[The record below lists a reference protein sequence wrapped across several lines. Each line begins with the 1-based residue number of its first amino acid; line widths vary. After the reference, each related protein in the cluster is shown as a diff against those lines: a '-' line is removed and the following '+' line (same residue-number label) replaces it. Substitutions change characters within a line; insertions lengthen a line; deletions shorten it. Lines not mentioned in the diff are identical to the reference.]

1 MPSRKPRISVMM
13 PVRDT
18 ALYLDD
24 AMTSLTRQLDD
35 VRDLEVIV
43 VDDGSSDS
51 TPDIAESYA
60 DRLPRLK
67 VLRNVE
73 PVGAATARNQGLGEA
88 TGRYVTYLDGDDW
101 YAPGHL
107 QQATDAIEAFG
118 VPILRHDHVTV
129 QGDERR
135 IVRAMEPVRDRVLD
149 PRESILP
156 TDRPTM
162 VDYPYG
168 WAGIYDRA
176 IADDGL
182 LTFSDGMRT
191 ATDRAWVW
199 RLHLQGAAYVVT
211 NHTGVCYRRGVT
223 TSLTQVYDERR
234 LDFTVAFEE
243 IHRLL
248 EADRETDRFLPKLVR
263 TVLAIIGHHLGFA
276 EQMPPELLAKLNQR
290 STDLVATFPTDL
302 VRTQLEQSDPARRA
316 LLRDVL
322 PTELASS
329 LVAADVEL
337 PALAGTDPQRK
348 QQPQVFVR

>member
-1 MPSRKPRISVMM
+1 M

-18 ALYLDD
+18 ELYLDD
-24 AMTSLTRQLDD
+24 AMTSLTRQFDD
-35 VRDLEVIV
+35 VRDLEVVV

-51 TPDIAESYA
+51 TPDVAASYA
-60 DRLPRLK
+60 DRLPHLK
-67 VLRNVE
+67 VLRNQE
-73 PVGAATARNQGLGEA
+73 PVGAATARNQGVGES

-101 YAPGHL
+101 YAPRHL
-107 QQATDAIEAFG
+107 QEVTDAIEAFG

-129 QGDERR
+129 QEGQRR

-168 WAGIYDRA
+168 WAGVYDRA
-176 IADDGL
+176 IAQDGL

-223 TSLTQVYDERR
+223 TSLTQIYDERR
-234 LDFTVAFEE
+234 LDFTLAFAE
-243 IHRLL
+243 IHRILD
-248 EADRETDRFLPKLVR
+248 ADRETDRFLPKLAR
-263 TVLAIIGHHLGFA
+263 TVLAIVDHHLGFA
-276 EQMPPELLAKLNQR
+276 EHMPAELLAELNRR
-290 STDLVATFPTDL
+290 SAELIRTFPADV
-302 VRTQLEQSDPARRA
+302 VRLQLEQSGPKRWVT
-316 LLRDVL
+316 LRDVL
-322 PTELASS
+322 PPQLAPSPELLDAE
-329 LVAADVEL
+329 LVS
-337 PALAGTDPQRK
+337 GRS
-348 QQPQVFVR
+348 

>member
-1 MPSRKPRISVMM
+1 MPSRTPRVSVVM

-18 ALYLDD
+18 ELYLDD

-35 VRDLEVIV
+35 PHDLEVIV

-51 TPDIAESYA
+51 TPDITATYA
-60 DRLPRLK
+60 DRLPHLT
-67 VLRNVE
+67 VLRNAE
-73 PVGAATARNQGLGEA
+73 PVGAATARNQGLAES
-88 TGRYVTYLDGDDW
+88 TGRYITYLDGDDW
-101 YAPGHL
+101 YVPGHL

-129 QGDERR
+129 QGGERR

-199 RLHLQGAAYVVT
+199 RLHLRGTAYVVT
-211 NHTGVCYRRGVT
+211 NHVGVCYRRGVT
-223 TSLTQVYDERR
+223 TSLTQLYDERR
-234 LDFTVAFEE
+234 LDFTRAFAE
-243 IHRLL
+243 IHEILD
-248 EADRETDRFLPKLVR
+248 ADPETDRFLPKLAR
-263 TVLAIIGHHLGFA
+263 TVLAIVDHHLGFA
-276 EQMPPELLAKLNQR
+276 EHMPAELLAELNRR
-290 STDLVATFPTDL
+290 SADLIRTFPADI
-302 VRTQLEQSDPARRA
+302 VRLQLEQSDPKRWVT
-316 LLRDVL
+316 LRDVL
-322 PTELASS
+322 PPEIAPSHDLLDAHASTPTS
-329 LVAADVEL
+329 A
-337 PALAGTDPQRK
+337 
-348 QQPQVFVR
+348 

>member
-1 MPSRKPRISVMM
+1 M

-18 ALYLDD
+18 ELYLDD
-24 AMTSLTRQLDD
+24 AMTSLTLQFDD
-35 VRDLEVIV
+35 ARDLEVVV

-51 TPDIAESYA
+51 TPDVAASYA
-60 DRLPRLK
+60 DRLPHLK
-67 VLRNVE
+67 VLRNQE
-73 PVGAATARNQGLGEA
+73 PVGAATARNQGVGES

-101 YAPGHL
+101 YAPRHL
-107 QQATDAIEAFG
+107 QQVTDAIEAFG

-129 QGDERR
+129 QEGQRR

-168 WAGIYDRA
+168 WAGVYDRA
-176 IADDGL
+176 IAQDGL

-223 TSLTQVYDERR
+223 TSLTQIYDERR
-234 LDFTVAFEE
+234 LDFTLAFAE
-243 IHRLL
+243 IHRILD
-248 EADRETDRFLPKLVR
+248 ADREPDRFLPKLAR
-263 TVLAIIGHHLGFA
+263 TVLAIVDHHLGFA
-276 EQMPPELLAKLNQR
+276 EHMPAELLAELNRR
-290 STDLVATFPTDL
+290 SAELIRTFPADV
-302 VRTQLEQSDPARRA
+302 VRLQLEQSGPKRWVT
-316 LLRDVL
+316 LRDVL
-322 PTELASS
+322 PPELAPSPELLDAE
-329 LVAADVEL
+329 LVS
-337 PALAGTDPQRK
+337 GRS
-348 QQPQVFVR
+348 

>member
-1 MPSRKPRISVMM
+1 M

-18 ALYLDD
+18 ELYLDD

-51 TPDIAESYA
+51 TADPAASYA
-60 DRLPRLK
+60 DRLPHLK
-67 VLRNVE
+67 VLRNAE
-73 PVGAATARNQGLGEA
+73 PVGAATARSQGLGES
-88 TGRYVTYLDGDDW
+88 TGRYITYLDGDDW
-101 YAPGHL
+101 YVPGHL
-107 QQATDAIEAFG
+107 QEVTDAIEAFG

-129 QGDERR
+129 QGGERR

-168 WAGIYDRA
+168 WAGVYDRA
-176 IADDGL
+176 VADDGL
-182 LTFSDGMRT
+182 LTFTDGMRT

-234 LDFTVAFEE
+234 LDFTRAFAE
-243 IHRLL
+243 IHEIL

-276 EQMPPELLAKLNQR
+276 AHMSAELLATLTQR
-290 STDLVATFPTDL
+290 SAELVASFPTDL
-302 VRTQLEQSDPARRA
+302 VRVQLEESPPERRA

-322 PTELASS
+322 PQELAPT
-329 LVAADVEL
+329 VEVS
-337 PALAGTDPQRK
+337 AR
-348 QQPQVFVR
+348 

>member
-1 MPSRKPRISVMM
+1 MPSRTPRVSVVM

-18 ALYLDD
+18 ELYLDD
-24 AMTSLTRQLDD
+24 AMTSLTRQFDD
-35 VRDLEVIV
+35 AHDVEVVV

-51 TPDIAESYA
+51 TPDIAASYA
-60 DRLPRLK
+60 DRLPHLK
-67 VLRNVE
+67 VLRNAE
-73 PVGAATARNQGLGEA
+73 PVGAATARNQGLGES

-101 YAPGHL
+101 YAPRHL
-107 QQATDAIEAFG
+107 QEVTDAIEAFG

-129 QGDERR
+129 QEGQRR

-168 WAGIYDRA
+168 WAGVYDRA

-223 TSLTQVYDERR
+223 TSLTQIYDERR
-234 LDFTVAFEE
+234 LDFTLAFAE
-243 IHRLL
+243 IHRIL
-248 EADRETDRFLPKLVR
+248 EADSETDRFLPKLAR
-263 TVLAIIGHHLGFA
+263 TVLAIVDHHLGFA
-276 EQMPPELLAKLNQR
+276 EQMPAELLAELNRR
-290 STDLVATFPTDL
+290 SAELIRTFPADL
-302 VRTQLEQSDPARRA
+302 VRLQLEQSGPKRWVT
-316 LLRDVL
+316 LRDVL
-322 PTELASS
+322 PPELAPGPD
-329 LVAADVEL
+329 LLDAEHATAH
-337 PALAGTDPQRK
+337 P
-348 QQPQVFVR
+348 

>member
-1 MPSRKPRISVMM
+1 M

-18 ALYLDD
+18 ELYLDD
-24 AMTSLTRQLDD
+24 AMTSLTLQFDD
-35 VRDLEVIV
+35 ARDLEVVV

-51 TPDIAESYA
+51 TPDVAASYA
-60 DRLPRLK
+60 DRLPHLK
-67 VLRNVE
+67 VLRNQE
-73 PVGAATARNQGLGEA
+73 PVGAATARNQGVGES

-101 YAPGHL
+101 YAPRHL
-107 QQATDAIEAFG
+107 QEVTDAIEAFG

-129 QGDERR
+129 QEGQRR

-176 IADDGL
+176 IAQDGL

-223 TSLTQVYDERR
+223 TSLTQIYDERR
-234 LDFTVAFEE
+234 LDFTLAFAE
-243 IHRLL
+243 IHRILD
-248 EADRETDRFLPKLVR
+248 ADRETDRFLPKLAR
-263 TVLAIIGHHLGFA
+263 TVLAIVDHHLGFA
-276 EQMPPELLAKLNQR
+276 EHMPAELLAELNRR
-290 STDLVATFPTDL
+290 SAELIRTFPADV
-302 VRTQLEQSDPARRA
+302 VRLQLEQSGPKRWVT
-316 LLRDVL
+316 LRDVL
-322 PTELASS
+322 PPELAPSPELLDAE
-329 LVAADVEL
+329 LVS
-337 PALAGTDPQRK
+337 GRS
-348 QQPQVFVR
+348 

>member
-1 MPSRKPRISVMM
+1 M

-18 ALYLDD
+18 ELYLDD

-35 VRDLEVIV
+35 PRDLEVIV

-51 TPDIAESYA
+51 SPDIAESYA
-60 DRLPRLK
+60 DRLPHLK
-67 VLRNVE
+67 VLRNAE
-73 PVGAATARNQGLGEA
+73 PVGAATARNQGLGES
-88 TGRYVTYLDGDDW
+88 TGRYITYLDGDDW
-101 YAPGHL
+101 YAPRHL
-107 QQATDAIEAFG
+107 QEVTDAIEAFG

-129 QGDERR
+129 QEGQRR
-135 IVRAMEPVRDRVLD
+135 IVRAMEPVRERVLD
-149 PRESILP
+149 PRTSVLP

-168 WAGIYDRA
+168 WAGVYDRA

-223 TSLTQVYDERR
+223 TSLTQIYDERR
-234 LDFTVAFEE
+234 LDFTLAFAE
-243 IHRLL
+243 IHRIL

-263 TVLAIIGHHLGFA
+263 TVLAIVDHHLGFA
-276 EQMPPELLAKLNQR
+276 EHMPAELLAELNRR
-290 STDLVATFPTDL
+290 SGEL
-302 VRTQLEQSDPARRA
+302 VRTFPADIVRAQLEQSDPQRWVQ
-316 LLRDVL
+316 LRDVL
-322 PTELASS
+322 P
-329 LVAADVEL
+329 
-337 PALAGTDPQRK
+337 PALAPSPELVEAQLAE
-348 QQPQVFVR
+348 PAHP

>member
-1 MPSRKPRISVMM
+1 M

-18 ALYLDD
+18 ELYLDD

-51 TPDIAESYA
+51 TPEIAASYA
-60 DRLPRLK
+60 DRLPLLK
-67 VLRNVE
+67 VLRNAE

-101 YAPGHL
+101 YAPRHL
-107 QQATDAIEAFG
+107 QHVTDAVEAFG

-129 QGDERR
+129 HEGERR
-135 IVRAMEPVRDRVLD
+135 IVRAMEPVRNRVLD

-176 IADDGL
+176 IAKDGL

-191 ATDRAWVW
+191 ATDRVWVW
-199 RLHLQGAAYVVT
+199 RLHLQGTAYVVT
-211 NHTGVCYRRGVT
+211 SHTGVCYRRGIS
-223 TSLTQVYDERR
+223 TSLTQLYDERR
-234 LDFTVAFEE
+234 LDFVPAFKE
-243 IHRLL
+243 IHQLL
-248 EADRETDRFLPKLVR
+248 ETDRETDRFLPKLVR
-263 TVLAIIGHHLGFA
+263 TVLAIVEHHLGFA
-276 EQMPPELLAKLNQR
+276 EQMPAELLAALNRR
-290 STDLVATFPTDL
+290 SAGLIRTLPADV
-302 VRTQLEQSDPARRA
+302 VRDQLEQSDPGRRTV
-316 LLRDVL
+316 LHDVL
-322 PTELASS
+322 PPELGSNAELLDPHPSIPAD
-329 LVAADVEL
+329 AAEPTRNQD
-337 PALAGTDPQRK
+337 RK
-348 QQPQVFVR
+348 VFPR